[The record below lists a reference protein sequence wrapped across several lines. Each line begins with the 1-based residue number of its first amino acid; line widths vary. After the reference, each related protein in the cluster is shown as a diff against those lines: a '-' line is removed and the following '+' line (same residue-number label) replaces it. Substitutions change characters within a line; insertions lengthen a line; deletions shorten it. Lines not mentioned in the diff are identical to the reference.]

1 MMERRIFMQDLIR
14 TSFSIEKKLLDKLEG
29 MVAKSNY
36 ANRSEFIRD
45 MIRDYFVRDEW
56 QKNEEVVGTITLIY
70 DHHKRELSERLTS
83 LQHDHHEIIL
93 ASTHIH
99 LDTHMCAEMIMVK
112 GPSEQVE
119 EIANLLKQQVG
130 VIHATLQMS
139 STGDKF

>member
-1 MMERRIFMQDLIR
+1 MQNLIR

-29 MVAKSNY
+29 MVSKSNY

-45 MIRDYFVRDEW
+45 MIRDYFVKEEW

-70 DHHKRELSERLTS
+70 DHHKRELSDRLTS
-83 LQHDHHEIIL
+83 LQHNHHEIIL

-99 LDTHMCAEMIMVK
+99 LDTRMCAEMIMIK
-112 GPSEQVE
+112 GPSGKAQ